1 MVAATTRSGHPV
13 PVPNTPSAASNTARF
28 PSTSLRVQIHAERI
42 FESPIL
48 WNHKMPNDMALAVS
62 AAEPTTPIVTALGRP
77 MHSVPDDGREGAG
90 GRAAEVRAR
99 GETAARQGAG
109 SRCARR
115 LQGPHRRL
123 RQRPGGLR
131 PAAAQRQLD
140 HHLASY
146 PVRGAGIAKLSS
158 ADIAGLASY
167 GIATAFD
174 AKRRDVRQI
183 HGIGPVKAGNIAAWV
198 SRLEARFQFQSAYS
212 DDDQRL
218 IRQARSDIIQ
228 KQQGAEERIK
238 TLIEELRAE
247 ARAFERW
254 RQSQDPELACRC
266 RDLAQAEANLR
277 YANLPVP
284 GKLSFQPAS
293 RERIA

>member
-1 MVAATTRSGHPV
+1 M
-13 PVPNTPSAASNTARF
+13 
-28 PSTSLRVQIHAERI
+28 
-42 FESPIL
+42 
-48 WNHKMPNDMALAVS
+48 
-62 AAEPTTPIVTALGRP
+62 
-77 MHSVPDDGREGAG
+77 
-90 GRAAEVRAR
+90 
-99 GETAARQGAG
+99 
-109 SRCARR
+109 
-115 LQGPHRRL
+115 
-123 RQRPGGLR
+123 
-131 PAAAQRQLD
+131 
-140 HHLASY
+140 
-146 PVRGAGIAKLSS
+146 
-158 ADIAGLASY
+158 
-167 GIATAFD
+167 
-174 AKRRDVRQI
+174 
-183 HGIGPVKAGNIAAWV
+183 KAGNIAAWV